1 MSSKSIEQVQLATV
15 DAHSRLLE
23 SLISKVSL
31 CLENSADSVPRGLAS
46 SSNDQR
52 VRFGQVLKPGLSVIE
67 DPEEFV
73 LNAQRRDRSINA
85 VTQFLPAR
93 AGADIK
99 FADLLKSSDNSCH
112 PLCGVP
118 YVVKDL
124 FDVKG
129 YTTTA
134 GAKMRLDFP
143 VAAADAT
150 VIDRLHTVG
159 AVLVGTT
166 NMDEFAYGFATDNH
180 HFGVTRNPHDLERI
194 AGGSSGG
201 SAAAVAAGLVP
212 FALGSDTNGSI
223 RIPAALCG
231 IYGLRASHGSVP
243 VDGAFP
249 FVDELDV
256 VGPLAASLDV
266 LRSVYNCISG
276 STVPTGNSAR
286 LRVATLDG
294 LFAQTADPDF
304 LGTLDTI
311 RSSLGSCS
319 AIEIP
324 LLEEARA
331 AAFVLT
337 AIKGS
342 FIHRKA
348 LACRSLDFDPAV
360 RDRLIAGSLLS
371 AHCLLEVEKFKIKFN
386 TIMNT
391 IWQEVDILIA
401 PSAPCV
407 APRITQKDIM
417 VNGTPV
423 PARSHLGIFTQPFGL
438 LGCPVLAAP
447 IYRPGRLPLGLQ
459 FITARGR
466 ENDLFDLAGQL
477 EELGITGVHPPKA

>member
-1 MSSKSIEQVQLATV
+1 MSNDLKAEFPLATV
-15 DAHSRLLE
+15 DANSRLLE
-23 SLISKVSL
+23 NLMHKVSL
-31 CLENSADSVPRGLAS
+31 CLGETSDPPLVCLES
-46 SSNDQR
+46 SGGQLLPAKQTCELGPNVTRHPNEYISNIQ
-52 VRFGQVLKPGLSVIE
+52 LK
-67 DPEEFV
+67 
-73 LNAQRRDRSINA
+73 DRSINA
-85 VTQFLPAR
+85 ITRFLPER
-93 AGADIK
+93 ACTDVK
-99 FADLLKSSDNSCH
+99 FAEAVKLLDKPCH
-112 PLCGVP
+112 SLCGVP

-134 GAKMRLDFP
+134 GAKMRLQFP
-143 VAAADAT
+143 AATSDAT
-150 VIDRLHTVG
+150 VIDRLRAVG
-159 AVLVGTT
+159 AVLVGTS
-166 NMDEFAYGFATDNH
+166 NMDEYAYGFATDNH
-180 HFGVTRNPHDLERI
+180 HFGVTRNPHDLGRI

-223 RIPAALCG
+223 RVPAALCG

-243 VDGAFP
+243 VEGVFP

-256 VGPLAASLDV
+256 VGPLALSLDV

-276 STVPTGNSAR
+276 AMIPADNSGC

-294 LFAQTADPDF
+294 LFAQNADPEI
-304 LGTLDTI
+304 LETLDTI
-311 RSSLGSCS
+311 RNSFWGCS
-319 AIEIP
+319 ALEIP
-324 LLEEARA
+324 LIEEARS

-348 LACRSLDFDPAV
+348 LAGHPLDFDPAV
-360 RDRLIAGSLLS
+360 RDRLIAGSLLP
-371 AHCLLEVEKFKIKFN
+371 AHFLLDIEKFKIQFN
-386 TIMNT
+386 TIMNK
-391 IWQEVDILIA
+391 IWQEVDVLIA

-407 APRITQKDIM
+407 APLITQKDIV

-459 FITARGR
+459 LIAARGG
-466 ENDLFDLAGQL
+466 ESYLFDLAGRL
-477 EELGITGVHPPKA
+477 EGLGITGVHAPEV